1 MDTQTK
7 AKKAAI
13 LKLMHGYPSSQS
25 RITEEVVEAYL
36 DAVEQFSPES
46 VMRGCQRFTQG
57 DVPNQSLE
65 FLPSA
70 ASLAAQARLYDQIVG
85 SATAD
90 KEMARIVSYPLGGK
104 PPPGM
109 EELGPTKIEI
119 GGRLVDVSHLTLDE
133 KIEALKSGRLPAD
146 EKPATPKLQ
155 RF

>member
-1 MDTQTK
+1 MTMESD
-7 AKKAAI
+7 AKEAAI
-13 LKLMHGYPSSQS
+13 LKMLNWWGSQAS
-25 RITEEVVEAYL
+25 RLTDQQIGNYLEAVDDMSL
-36 DAVEQFSPES
+36 EAVEQSCKEL
-46 VMRGCQRFTQG
+46 RQG
-57 DVPNQSLE
+57 LVPRNNE
-65 FLPSA
+65 FMPTPVE
-70 ASLAAQARLYDQIVG
+70 LAINTRRYDRLVADHDARR
-85 SATAD
+85 
-90 KEMARIVSYPLGGK
+90 EMARIVSYPIGGE